1 MTKNSKKNK
10 VSVIEKKDTSLKKK
24 WWNKKKVIAVSILGV
39 ALLAAIIFAAV
50 TVATTAL
57 PISGTEEESRVVG
70 SFGNYEVKYEEL
82 RYVTLI
88 NKRELDAEMGKY
100 DTLSESKKAEYEKR
114 LEEAVLEDIKN
125 NYAVLLLCDEY
136 GINTGSIVARFETQK
151 KIQALVDDEFDGD
164 VGKYKEWL
172 KANGLTDGFLRFTY
186 RVEYFEEKL
195 YDYFVKNNVNIE
207 YDNNDFD
214 GFIEYVTSGEDWV
227 RTIHSYY
234 PKQWQYA
241 PANYNAKTRAET
253 AYAKIIAAEGN
264 GDRYNAMKTE
274 IGKAPMVKGY
284 SVETEDGIYFTYGQM
299 GEKYENTSYSL
310 AEYGVSEV
318 IETEDGYYIIM
329 RLPIEKDYVAKHAA
343 ALLTQYRYAALKV
356 SIDEKMA
363 DMEFSGNEYFDG
375 ISLVDIK

>member
-114 LEEAVLEDIKN
+114 LEEAVLDDIKN

-207 YDNNDFD
+207 YDNTDFD

-227 RTIHSYY
+227 RTIHAYY